1 MLRNAGPNHIA
12 AFYNAFHEARRSAR
26 EREDYARQQNNIR
39 DQQTSRIM
47 ADLFSKGYQPS
58 VELRYHDEFGRS
70 LDQKEAFKHLS
81 HQFHGTSPLT
91 CAGIIM
97 LFREIT
103 NYVTGKGSGK
113 GKTDK
118 RLKKIEDEKRRLAES
133 MLDASQNVGMSSATA
148 QQTKK
153 RKEAGV
159 RLA

>member
-1 MLRNAGPNHIA
+1 ML
-12 AFYNAFHEARRSAR
+12 
-26 EREDYARQQNNIR
+26 
-39 DQQTSRIM
+39 
-47 ADLFSKGYQPS
+47 
-58 VELRYHDEFGRS
+58 
-70 LDQKEAFKHLS
+70 
-81 HQFHGTSPLT
+81 LT
-91 CAGIIM
+91 I
-97 LFREIT
+97 
-103 NYVTGKGSGK
+103 YTGKGSGK